1 MLRQIILTLTS
12 LILLTSCLSDNGH
25 DGPVDMI
32 CWDIATFN
40 GNINDKAQFTIRQVN
55 DLPEATLIAQT
66 AIKTGDKDM
75 TGKRMLISYIP
86 EDNKPYTSGPIT
98 LYSAAAV
105 NQSPTKIESMNDYT
119 DWNRDPVYLYSAWRT
134 GTYLNFHVALTYDKE
149 PRVFRIVVDETT
161 VGNDY
166 PDLYLVHIMNQ
177 VTDYH
182 DRRYY
187 ASFDISEIWNR
198 DNVCGVRLHV
208 ANSNL
213 VNYISTPNKIN

>member
-75 TGKRMLISYIP
+75 TGNTNPTPPDQSLFTVPRQS
-86 EDNKPYTSGPIT
+86 TS
-98 LYSAAAV
+98 LR
-105 NQSPTKIESMNDYT
+105 Q
-119 DWNRDPVYLYSAWRT
+119 R
-134 GTYLNFHVALTYDKE
+134 
-149 PRVFRIVVDETT
+149 
-161 VGNDY
+161 
-166 PDLYLVHIMNQ
+166 
-177 VTDYH
+177 
-182 DRRYY
+182 
-187 ASFDISEIWNR
+187 
-198 DNVCGVRLHV
+198 
-208 ANSNL
+208 
-213 VNYISTPNKIN
+213 